1 MSTFVKKALA
11 MPPVYPAI
19 CPVALVDVIKTAKL
33 VPFNWFWYCSLFDNL
48 HESCCDLNWIRN
60 PMMYIYIYY
69 EVKCEIDMKVNASKF
84 WKQGNFASVE
94 NCNELTNISIRLH
107 SVWKQTYSAHLA
119 HLPDILVGLVST
131 LCWRKWTKRWG
142 VDLHCML
149 TDWSKQS
156 S

>member
-1 MSTFVKKALA
+1 MTRPLWE
-11 MPPVYPAI
+11 
-19 CPVALVDVIKTAKL
+19 ALVVICMVFTFSGAAKM
-33 VPFNWFWYCSLFDNL
+33 VNTGIGFVSDNL
-48 HESCCDLNWIRN
+48 FLIKATDVKNKPSNVWLTS
-60 PMMYIYIYY
+60 IYIFRM
-69 EVKCEIDMKVNASKF
+69 VKCEIDMKVNASKF
-84 WKQGNFASVE
+84 WKQGNFANVE

-142 VDLHCML
+142 VDLHCIL